1 MKRENIIKYGI
12 PVLSVLLVAMLG
24 TIFTNKGMDWF
35 NELNKPS
42 IWIKGF
48 IIPIAWSIIY
58 SLFTIYLIRLMDRNI
73 ERRLFYL
80 LIINGILN
88 VLWCLLFFSLNNT
101 LLGEIVIILNVIF
114 AYLLIGEVNAND
126 RLWSYLL
133 FIYPIWLSIATSL
146 NTAIWIL
153 N

>member
-114 AYLLIGEVNAND
+114 AYLLIGEVNVND

-133 FIYPIWLSIATSL
+133 FIYPIWLSIATFL